1 MCRMVQAGYTTDLT
15 RRIGARLAAERI
27 SRRLTQRDVGAMLG
41 IAQSAIYRVE
51 QGIFTRFTTA
61 AQYAEVMGYD
71 IDFTLVP
78 LPLEE
83 DE

>member
-1 MCRMVQAGYTTDLT
+1 MVQAGYTTELT
-15 RRIGARLAAERI
+15 RRIGARLAAERV
-27 SRRLTQRDVGAMLG
+27 SRGLSQKDVGAIIG
-41 IAQSAIYRVE
+41 IAQSAVYRVE
-51 QGIFTRFTTA
+51 HGIFTRFVTA

-78 LPLEE
+78 LPLDE